1 MEGVGRK
8 GWFER
13 VGLQGGI
20 ESRRNRMLSVCS
32 VEMYS
37 KRAYTVFSFKDS
49 GRELVAAAARAER

>member
-20 ESRRNRMLSVCS
+20 ESRRNRMLSVS
-32 VEMYS
+32 KFGRDVFEEGIYS
-37 KRAYTVFSFKDS
+37 FQFQRL
-49 GRELVAAAARAER
+49 G